1 MTPSEII
8 TQDVQQVGG
17 NADEMLRKVNKLVQS
32 KAGVLVQ
39 KNDSLMLL
47 ISIAKGVSEVHFFI
61 ADNAAKLKDSMSK
74 FAKELKSS
82 EIKTIYGVAE
92 NQHNKL
98 LEDAFDFLIKD
109 GLKIQKSNIPRYVWM
124 APLKGAK

>member
-17 NADEMLRKVNKLVQS
+17 NADEMLRKVNKLVQG
-32 KAGVLVQ
+32 KAAVLVQ

-47 ISIAKGVSEVHFFI
+47 ISIAKGVAEVHFFI
-61 ADNAAKLKDSMSK
+61 ADNAAKLKDSMAK

-82 EIKTIYGVAE
+82 ELKTIYGVVE
-92 NQHNKL
+92 KQHNDL
-98 LEDAFDFLIKD
+98 LEEAFNLLHKNSIN
-109 GLKIQKSNIPRYVWM
+109 IEKSNIPRYVWM
-124 APLKGAK
+124 ARLKGAK